1 MNRKSPIIIGIA
13 GGTGSGKSTF
23 TNRLKDAFG
32 DQVTVLYHDNY
43 YRAHDDMPFEQRKKL
58 NYDHPDAFE
67 TELLLEHLNK
77 LKNWEA
83 IDCPTYNY
91 ANHNRAE
98 ATIHIE
104 PRPVILLEGILVL
117 YDEALRNLLDIR
129 IFVDAD
135 ADERILRRILRD
147 TKERGRDIE
156 NIIDQYLTTV
166 KPMHALFVEPTRA
179 YADVVTN
186 SGRNEVAFSLV
197 RGEIARLLE
206 EAKAEISGSLRS
218 RIEVTIS
225 IFYTSSPTNNPY
237 NVGFTCN
244 SFIIVSNAAPS
255 AFLPW
260 RIARIMMFF
269 GVCSMSMN
277 SRICVR

>member
-117 YDEALRNLLDIR
+117 YDEALRSTYAFSSMPTPTSASSAESYVTR
-129 IFVDAD
+129 KSAD
-135 ADERILRRILRD
+135 A
-147 TKERGRDIE
+147 
-156 NIIDQYLTTV
+156 
-166 KPMHALFVEPTRA
+166 
-179 YADVVTN
+179 
-186 SGRNEVAFSLV
+186 
-197 RGEIARLLE
+197 
-206 EAKAEISGSLRS
+206 ISK
-218 RIEVTIS
+218 
-225 IFYTSSPTNNPY
+225 TSSIST
-237 NVGFTCN
+237 
-244 SFIIVSNAAPS
+244 
-255 AFLPW
+255 
-260 RIARIMMFF
+260 
-269 GVCSMSMN
+269 
-277 SRICVR
+277 

>member
-1 MNRKSPIIIGIA
+1 MEETTVNRKSPIIIGIA

-104 PRPVILLEGILVL
+104 PRQVILLEGILVL
-117 YDEALRNLLDIR
+117 SMTKHSAICSTSAFSSMPTPTSASSAESYVTRKS
-129 IFVDAD
+129 AD
-135 ADERILRRILRD
+135 A
-147 TKERGRDIE
+147 
-156 NIIDQYLTTV
+156 
-166 KPMHALFVEPTRA
+166 
-179 YADVVTN
+179 
-186 SGRNEVAFSLV
+186 
-197 RGEIARLLE
+197 
-206 EAKAEISGSLRS
+206 ISK
-218 RIEVTIS
+218 
-225 IFYTSSPTNNPY
+225 TSSIST
-237 NVGFTCN
+237 
-244 SFIIVSNAAPS
+244 
-255 AFLPW
+255 
-260 RIARIMMFF
+260 
-269 GVCSMSMN
+269 
-277 SRICVR
+277 

>member
-104 PRPVILLEGILVL
+104 PRPVAFSFSMTKHSAICSTSAFSSMPMPMSEFSAESYVT
-117 YDEALRNLLDIR
+117 RKS
-129 IFVDAD
+129 AD
-135 ADERILRRILRD
+135 A
-147 TKERGRDIE
+147 
-156 NIIDQYLTTV
+156 
-166 KPMHALFVEPTRA
+166 
-179 YADVVTN
+179 
-186 SGRNEVAFSLV
+186 
-197 RGEIARLLE
+197 
-206 EAKAEISGSLRS
+206 ISK
-218 RIEVTIS
+218 
-225 IFYTSSPTNNPY
+225 TSSIST
-237 NVGFTCN
+237 
-244 SFIIVSNAAPS
+244 
-255 AFLPW
+255 
-260 RIARIMMFF
+260 
-269 GVCSMSMN
+269 
-277 SRICVR
+277 

>member
-117 YDEALRNLLDIR
+117 YDEALRNLLDIPFSSMPTPTSASSAESYVTR
-129 IFVDAD
+129 KSAD
-135 ADERILRRILRD
+135 A
-147 TKERGRDIE
+147 
-156 NIIDQYLTTV
+156 
-166 KPMHALFVEPTRA
+166 
-179 YADVVTN
+179 
-186 SGRNEVAFSLV
+186 
-197 RGEIARLLE
+197 
-206 EAKAEISGSLRS
+206 ISK
-218 RIEVTIS
+218 
-225 IFYTSSPTNNPY
+225 TSSIST
-237 NVGFTCN
+237 
-244 SFIIVSNAAPS
+244 
-255 AFLPW
+255 
-260 RIARIMMFF
+260 
-269 GVCSMSMN
+269 
-277 SRICVR
+277 